1 MKKMHTQNQFR
12 IVHTAAI
19 MYCRNK
25 TVKGKGETKLYFCL
39 KYILKFLFKC
49 SSLDLCYLELGRVC
63 SRSPG

>member
-39 KYILKFLFKC
+39 KYIKIF
-49 SSLDLCYLELGRVC
+49 V
-63 SRSPG
+63 